1 MPAVPLNASRGQEVS
16 CIDRTWMGAKM
27 GMLVGGGFGI
37 LLGAF
42 TALRGGYRGV
52 ELLKMAGKSTAQSA
66 GTFGTFLAIGSA
78 IRC

>member
-1 MPAVPLNASRGQEVS
+1 
-16 CIDRTWMGAKM
+16 MGAKM

-52 ELLKMAGKSTAQSA
+52 ELLKVAGKSTVQSA
-66 GTFGTFLAIGSA
+66 GTFGTFMAIGSG